1 MSREGTLPNDLLMLA
16 WNARVGYSLDNT
28 LSHPLVAQAGTKSH
42 WENQALKCS
51 SSLIGNME
59 E

>member
-1 MSREGTLPNDLLMLA
+1 MLA